1 MSVFVLVLLQE
12 SFVYDQVVCLG
23 KEDAEL
29 LYERWCDTHD
39 IDKRTNMSGDESMQ
53 IIYFQAEVVV

>member
-1 MSVFVLVLLQE
+1 MSVFVLVLLE
-12 SFVYDQVVCLG
+12 GSFVYDQMVFLG
-23 KEDAEL
+23 KEDADL

-53 IIYFQAEVVV
+53 IIYLHTEVIV